1 MGLAVVPP
9 AMSSCEATLFHSLEE
24 ILGPTLAET
33 VGKSI
38 TELVPAASICI
49 LSQSIGKIGGELAGS
64 VHSTIENLANA
75 STDKVG
81 KIGGELAGS
90 IHSTIENLANATT
103 DEDRKH
109 WIGILFALLVAAL
122 GAYLAPIFLQLI
134 VQAMGFTKGGIAANS
149 LASWIMTTYGGHVT
163 VGSFCAVLQSMGAA
177 GLGAGGAALTSLAGA
192 AAGWWAGSEFGGA
205 GDFFNVKDKVEQLW
219 GSA

>member
-1 MGLAVVPP
+1 MN
-9 AMSSCEATLFHSLEE
+9 SCEATLFHSLEE

-38 TELVPAASICI
+38 TELVPAASLCI
-49 LSQSIGKIGGELAGS
+49 LSQSLGKIGGELAGS
-64 VHSTIENLANA
+64 L
-75 STDKVG
+75 
-81 KIGGELAGS
+81 
-90 IHSTIENLANATT
+90 HSTIENLANATT
-103 DEDRKH
+103 DKERKH
-109 WIGILFALLVAAL
+109 WIGILFALLGAAL
-122 GAYLAPIFLQLI
+122 GVYLAPIILQLI
-134 VQAMGFTKGGIAANS
+134 VQAMGFTKAGVAGGS

-177 GLGAGGAALTSLAGA
+177 GLGAGGAALTSLVGA